1 MCQTIY
7 KIMQSSKQKLK
18 LQLFH
23 SCDFESYIKSQ
34 ENATSSSWRVVQ
46 VNLIL

>member
-1 MCQTIY
+1 MR
-7 KIMQSSKQKLK
+7 SSKQKLK

-23 SCDFESYIKSQ
+23 SCDFESYINKSQ